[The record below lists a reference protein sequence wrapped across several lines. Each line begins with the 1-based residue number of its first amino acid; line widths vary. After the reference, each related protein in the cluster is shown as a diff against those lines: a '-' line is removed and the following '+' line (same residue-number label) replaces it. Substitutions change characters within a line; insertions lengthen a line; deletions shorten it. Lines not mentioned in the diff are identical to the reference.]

1 MSKPTLTP
9 QTKQAGFTLIEVM
22 VTVIVIG
29 IIAAIATPNIS
40 LQLANQRIKS
50 TTATL
55 ESVLK
60 EARSE
65 SVIHR
70 MPIMVDFDNDEKSK
84 HINIQVPYSGPPLY
98 FSSNVTFDW
107 TGLFINTAMAGAFR
121 PSKKPGEDNNQNDNN
136 SSDQNNQGN
145 KEDSS
150 QDGDKNENKDDNQS
164 GGDNQTENGKDP
176 VGGEAGNTDQD
187 GSTDDTEGSE
197 NNNGGSENNDD
208 LDIEWVIAKNYTLSD
223 KSIIKSN
230 PDTIIF
236 EPSKQANHSITYTI
250 CDMNKSAKPRQVTV
264 SKLGIIT
271 SKLGGSC

>member
-29 IIAAIATPNIS
+29 IIAAIATPSIR

-84 HINIQVPYSGPPLY
+84 HINIQVPYSGSPLY
-98 FSSNVTFDW
+98 FSSNVSFDW
-107 TGLFINTAMAGAFR
+107 SNLFMSAAVAYSPP
-121 PSKKPGEDNNQNDNN
+121 PSRNPNHGGNNG
-136 SSDQNNQGN
+136 NQGN
-145 KEDSS
+145 
-150 QDGDKNENKDDNQS
+150 
-164 GGDNQTENGKDP
+164 NG
-176 VGGEAGNTDQD
+176 N
-187 GSTDDTEGSE
+187 DTTGSE
-197 NNNGGSENNDD
+197 EHDNNDGGSENNDD